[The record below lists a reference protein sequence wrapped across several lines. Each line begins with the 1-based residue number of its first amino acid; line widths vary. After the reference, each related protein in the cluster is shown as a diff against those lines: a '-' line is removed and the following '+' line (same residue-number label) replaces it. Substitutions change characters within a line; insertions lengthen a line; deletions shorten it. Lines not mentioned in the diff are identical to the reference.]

1 METNRFKVG
10 YVGYVPVF
18 IDAMFILLAVLWFS
32 QLMNAQTPF
41 AVLIE
46 LVIALGLILSI
57 VLHELGHSVM
67 AEGFGVR
74 TDMIELTGLGG
85 LCYYRD
91 PLPGGSWKR
100 IAIFLAGPAV
110 NLLIWYAMTL
120 LQELPDVR
128 TSTLEYGVASSLA
141 WMNFAMFVFN
151 LLPSYPLDGGR
162 ALEVLLTMVVRRA
175 TAIKLIGWTGMGIG
189 LLCALYGVR
198 SSSWWML
205 ILAVSLF
212 IANREQLRDVG
223 AYKSHWP

>member
-1 METNRFKVG
+1 MESNRFKVG

-18 IDAMFILLAVLWFS
+18 IDVWFILLAVFWFS
-32 QLMNAQTPF
+32 QLMSARSAQ

-67 AEGFGVR
+67 AEAFGVR

-91 PLPGGSWKR
+91 ALPAGSWKR

-110 NLLIWYAMTL
+110 NLALWYTMKLI
-120 LQELPDVR
+120 QDVPDVR
-128 TSTLEYGVASSLA
+128 GSTLEFSVAVALA

-162 ALEVLLTMVVRRA
+162 ALELLLSKVMRPA
-175 TAIKLIGWTGMGIG
+175 TAIKLIGWTGMGIA
-189 LLCALYGVR
+189 LLCALYAFR
-198 SSSWWML
+198 SENWWML

-212 IANREQLRDVG
+212 VANREQLRDVG
-223 AYKSHWP
+223 AYKSSWP